1 MVFLFFSHP
10 KTTND
15 EVHVANFIA
24 LSKNHK
30 QRVDELAARLTRVEI
45 HIRRGERRAARAR
58 LIGFYE
64 EADALLGELELPM
77 DFVIAGANIGLLS
90 GKGSWLRGRL
100 PAVVLGAT
108 AGWMAGQASVMRN
121 RRYIEEL
128 VIHSQQLE
136 LLLEQTA
143 P

>member
-1 MVFLFFSHP
+1 MLGLP
-10 KTTND
+10 
-15 EVHVANFIA
+15 E
-24 LSKNHK
+24 
-30 QRVDELAARLTRVEI
+30 RAA
-45 HIRRGERRAARAR
+45 GGRAARAAAVRPR
-58 LIGFYE
+58 LPLAVLRAVDG
-64 EADALLGELELPM
+64 
-77 DFVIAGANIGLLS
+77 
-90 GKGSWLRGRL
+90 LRGRL

>member
-1 MVFLFFSHP
+1 MTLEARRMV
-10 KTTND
+10 
-15 EVHVANFIA
+15 EA
-24 LSKNHK
+24 
-30 QRVDELAARLTRVEI
+30 RVGRFGMITIGAIVTILAVSGGA
-45 HIRRGERRAARAR
+45 
-58 LIGFYE
+58 
-64 EADALLGELELPM
+64 
-77 DFVIAGANIGLLS
+77 FVIAGANIGLLS